1 MDLRS
6 PLKELESIQDD
17 KSYHQ
22 MIGAIKLLANFIARF
37 NFKYQSTEIFL
48 NMIANSE
55 SMKMSEKVNL
65 FLVKKE

>member
-37 NFKYQSTEIFL
+37 NFKY
-48 NMIANSE
+48 
-55 SMKMSEKVNL
+55 
-65 FLVKKE
+65 